1 MAQFGSALDWGSRG
15 HGFKSRYSDQK
26 TMRVQNALAFFINK
40 SRLCN
45 AKMSVFVYKTAQC
58 LCRVFCIGMS
68 DSEIPHYTPF
78 NLRLRKRW
86 NGYKNEHALR
96 AEVCAVERATAK
108 YHKLKAQCLCRVFC
122 INHTRLTAAFA

>member
-45 AKMSVFVYKTAQC
+45 AKMSVFVYKTAQA

-68 DSEIPHYTPF
+68 DSEIPQNYT
-78 NLRLRKRW
+78 
-86 NGYKNEHALR
+86 
-96 AEVCAVERATAK
+96 V
-108 YHKLKAQCLCRVFC
+108 
-122 INHTRLTAAFA
+122 

>member
-68 DSEIPHYTPF
+68 DSEIPQTKSTRCVPKF
-78 NLRLRKRW
+78 VLW
-86 NGYKNEHALR
+86 N
-96 AEVCAVERATAK
+96 ER
-108 YHKLKAQCLCRVFC
+108 
-122 INHTRLTAAFA
+122 